1 MSVSLQINDGAVL
14 IRPMQADDLGQ
25 VHAIDKISFSMPWP
39 ESAYRYELF
48 ENQSSLQWV
57 AEARESNGGLRIVG
71 MVVVW
76 LVVDEA
82 HVATIAV
89 HPDYRG
95 RGIAQELL
103 CAGLIEAI
111 ERGMRSATL
120 EVRAH
125 NLAAQRLYRRFR
137 FEEAGVRPRY
147 YRDNFEDALIM
158 TADKLDQ
165 DYIKW
170 LKEGAW
176 KASAEQINRLGLP
189 TDGVPTAGVA
199 TGMMQEKDHESRG

>member
-1 MSVSLQINDGAVL
+1 MSEALQSNSDVIL
-14 IRPMQADDLGQ
+14 IRHMRSDDLEQ
-25 VHAIDKISFSMPWP
+25 VHALDKMSFSMPWP
-39 ESAYRYELF
+39 ESSYRYELF
-48 ENQSSLQWV
+48 ENPGSLLWV
-57 AEARESNGGLRIVG
+57 AEVQETGGALQVVG

-82 HVATIAV
+82 HIATIAV

-103 CAGLIEAI
+103 CASLVESI

-137 FEEAGVRPRY
+137 FGEAGLRPRY

-158 TADKLDQ
+158 TADKLDDHYLQ
-165 DYIKW
+165 W
-170 LKEGAW
+170 LKAGAW
-176 KASAEQINRLGLP
+176 KKDVEQLRQNP
-189 TDGVPTAGVA
+189 MSKAGVPTENL
-199 TGMMQEKDHESRG
+199 QEKGHESRG

>member
-1 MSVSLQINDGAVL
+1 MSVSLQFNGGVIL
-14 IRPMQADDLGQ
+14 IRPMQADDLEQ
-25 VHAIDKISFSMPWP
+25 VQAIDKISFSMPWP

-48 ENQSSLQWV
+48 ENQSSLLWV
-57 AEARESNGGLRIVG
+57 AEMQEAAGSRRVAG

-82 HVATIAV
+82 HIATIAV

-103 CAGLIEAI
+103 CAALIESI
-111 ERGMRSATL
+111 ERGMTSATL

-137 FEEAGVRPRY
+137 FEETGVRPRY

-158 TADKLDQ
+158 TASQLDENTV
-165 DYIKW
+165 KW
-170 LKEGAW
+170 LKDGAW
-176 KASAEQINRLGLP
+176 KASNEQSGRASGRSASVRSASAR
-189 TDGVPTAGVA
+189 TDI
-199 TGMMQEKDHESRG
+199 MQETDHESRG

>member
-1 MSVSLQINDGAVL
+1 MSEALQFDGGMVL
-14 IRPMQADDLGQ
+14 IRHMRADDLAA
-25 VHAIDKISFSMPWP
+25 VHALDKMSFSMPWP
-39 ESAYRYELF
+39 ESSYRYELF
-48 ENQSSLQWV
+48 ENPGSVLWV
-57 AEARESNGGLRIVG
+57 AEAQAPAGASGVVG
-71 MVVVW
+71 MIVVW

-82 HVATIAV
+82 HIATIAV

-95 RGIAQELL
+95 QGIAQELL
-103 CAGLIEAI
+103 CAGLIESI

-158 TADKLDQ
+158 TADQLDVRYLQ
-165 DYIKW
+165 W
-170 LKEGAW
+170 LRAGGWKKNVQPMERPRMSEAGATT
-176 KASAEQINRLGLP
+176 ENL
-189 TDGVPTAGVA
+189 
-199 TGMMQEKDHESRG
+199 QEKGHESRG

>member
-1 MSVSLQINDGAVL
+1 MSIPLQMHDGAIS
-14 IRPMQADDLGQ
+14 IRQMQAEDLGQ
-25 VHAIDKISFSMPWP
+25 VHSIDKISFSLPWP
-39 ESAYRYELF
+39 ESAYRYELY

-57 AEARESNGGLRIVG
+57 AEAQEPDGTLRVVG

-82 HVATIAV
+82 HIATIAV

-103 CAGLIEAI
+103 CAALIESI

-125 NLAAQRLYRRFR
+125 NLTAQNLYRRFR
-137 FEEAGVRPRY
+137 FEQIGMRPRY

-158 TADKLDQ
+158 TAEKLDQ
-165 DYIKW
+165 DYVKW
-170 LKEGAW
+170 LKEGGW
-176 KASAEQINRLGLP
+176 RASAERSSQSCVRAAG
-189 TDGVPTAGVA
+189 TAGEKV
-199 TGMMQEKDHESRG
+199 QEKDYESRG

>member
-1 MSVSLQINDGAVL
+1 MSITLQINDGAIL
-14 IRPMQADDLGQ
+14 IRHMQADDLEQ

-57 AEARESNGGLRIVG
+57 AEALEPDGGLRVVG

-82 HVATIAV
+82 HIATIAV

-103 CAGLIEAI
+103 CAALIEAI
-111 ERGMRSATL
+111 ERGMHSATL

-158 TADKLDQ
+158 TADKLAQ
-165 DYIKW
+165 DYVKW

-176 KASAEQINRLGLP
+176 KASGEPSN
-189 TDGVPTAGVA
+189 TSGVPTAGLP
-199 TGMMQEKDHESRG
+199 TGMIQEEDHESRG

>member
-1 MSVSLQINDGAVL
+1 MTLPAWRRFICITTSPSRYERGAAINSDVIL
-14 IRPMQADDLGQ
+14 IRHMRSDDLEQ
-25 VHAIDKISFSMPWP
+25 VHALDKMSFSMPWP
-39 ESAYRYELF
+39 ESSYRYELF
-48 ENQSSLQWV
+48 ENPGSLLWV
-57 AEARESNGGLRIVG
+57 AEVQETGGALQVVG

-82 HVATIAV
+82 HIATIAV

-103 CAGLIEAI
+103 CASLIESI

-137 FEEAGVRPRY
+137 FEEAGLRPRY

-158 TADKLDQ
+158 TADQAGRSL
-165 DYIKW
+165 
-170 LKEGAW
+170 LTVAEGR
-176 KASAEQINRLGLP
+176 RL
-189 TDGVPTAGVA
+189 
-199 TGMMQEKDHESRG
+199 EERC

>member
-1 MSVSLQINDGAVL
+1 M
-14 IRPMQADDLGQ
+14 
-25 VHAIDKISFSMPWP
+25 HAIDKISFTMPWP

-48 ENQSSLQWV
+48 ENISSLLWV
-57 AEARESNGGLRIVG
+57 AEAQEPGGALRVVG

-82 HVATIAV
+82 HIATIAV

-95 RGIAQELL
+95 LGIAQELL

-111 ERGMRSATL
+111 EKGMRSATL

-137 FEEAGVRPRY
+137 FEDAGVRPRY

-158 TADKLDQ
+158 TAHKLDGN
-165 DYIKW
+165 YLKW
-170 LKEGAW
+170 LQDGEW
-176 KASAEQINRLGLP
+176 KANVERSNA
-189 TDGVPTAGVA
+189 DAGE
-199 TGMMQEKDHESRG
+199 GR

>member
-1 MSVSLQINDGAVL
+1 MSVSLQMNDGAIL
-14 IRPMQADDLGQ
+14 IRRMQADDLEQ

-48 ENQSSLQWV
+48 ENQNSLQWV
-57 AEARESNGGLRIVG
+57 AEARQPDGTGRVVG

-82 HVATIAV
+82 HIATIAV
-89 HPDYRG
+89 HPEYRG

-103 CAGLIEAI
+103 CAALIESI
-111 ERGMRSATL
+111 EKGMRSATL

-125 NLAAQRLYRRFR
+125 NLAAQRLYRRFH
-137 FEEAGVRPRY
+137 FHETGVRPRY

-158 TADKLDQ
+158 STNKLDQ
-165 DYIKW
+165 EYVKW
-170 LKEGAW
+170 LKDGAW
-176 KASAEQINRLGLP
+176 KLDPEPSNRSGSGTGDLP
-189 TDGVPTAGVA
+189 TPGAP
-199 TGMMQEKDHESRG
+199 TGMMQEKNHESRG

>member
-1 MSVSLQINDGAVL
+1 MSEPLQINSGAIL
-14 IRPMQADDLGQ
+14 IRHMQTGDLEQ
-25 VHAIDKISFSMPWP
+25 VQALDKMSFSMPWP

-48 ENQSSLQWV
+48 ENLSSLLWV
-57 AEARESNGGLRIVG
+57 AEEQGTDGALQVVG

-82 HVATIAV
+82 HIATIAV

-95 RGIAQELL
+95 HGIAQELL
-103 CAGLIEAI
+103 CAALIESI

-125 NLAAQRLYRRFR
+125 NLAAQRLYRRFH
-137 FEEAGVRPRY
+137 FNEVGVRPRY

-158 TADKLDQ
+158 TASKLDDHYLQ
-165 DYIKW
+165 A
-170 LKEGAW
+170 LKAGAW
-176 KASAEQINRLGLP
+176 KKDVEQLKP
-189 TDGVPTAGVA
+189 THISKAGVPTEIL
-199 TGMMQEKDHESRG
+199 QEKGHES